1 MGDENIMNIYF
12 ATLCATRSQ
21 QKLEDQLNTNAIYE
35 IYKIK
40 LREIWRQLRYSF
52 MLSNDTSIKKVCLG
66 TAF

>member
-40 LREIWRQLRYSF
+40 LR
-52 MLSNDTSIKKVCLG
+52 
-66 TAF
+66 